1 MGRES
6 PEGPRPSG
14 RGDQEGEDK
23 DAGEQRGVG
32 PPRFARW
39 TQIRAAPCCDRRAA
53 HLPMIQDEPRGR
65 RPRVGGLP
73 TIRHANVLFSLRG
86 TKTQHYTERTRENG
100 NREAINQ
107 MVYDEIYSLPRPCPL
122 YSTAERR
129 ASADA
134 EVANRQ
140 DAHTHR
146 ETRYKTRR
154 QDAHT
159 HTHTHTRH
167 TEDRQQSRLIQRQG
181 HQSNQGR
188 VPFIHEHADINRQK
202 KGGITLDS
210 PNAWIDTKWIRSDKP
225 VVQ

>member
-6 PEGPRPSG
+6 PEDPRPSG
-14 RGDQEGEDK
+14 RGHQEGEDK

-32 PPRFARW
+32 PSRFARW

-53 HLPMIQDEPRGR
+53 HLPMIQDDLERKTTSSRGSPNDPACER
-65 RPRVGGLP
+65 SLLP
-73 TIRHANVLFSLRG
+73 TRYEDTALHGEDS
-86 TKTQHYTERTRENG
+86 REWQQ
-100 NREAINQ
+100 RSNQ

-146 ETRYKTRR
+146 DQIQNTQTRC
-154 QDAHT
+154 
-159 HTHTHTRH
+159 THTHTRH
-167 TEDRQQSRLIQRQG
+167 TKDRQQSRLIQRQG

-188 VPFIHEHADINRQK
+188 VPFIHGHADINRQK
-202 KGGITLDS
+202 KRGNHTRQSQRVDRYKV
-210 PNAWIDTKWIRSDKP
+210 DKIRQARRT
-225 VVQ
+225 VTAR